1 MKRKQIVDLVIFVA
15 AAAVV
20 FLTGTSCGR
29 HGFSDSEETTFA
41 NAIVGFESEFFLNG
55 SSTKI
60 SRKLFISNYGRE
72 RAVVSHISRVSD
84 MGRFKINDEQVLSEY
99 KKNDSIYCFDSA
111 DSTLMVFSAKALEMD
126 FNRHSQF
133 SATWL
138 LCNWMGAD
146 KGQYKELSETKNLLS
161 HSCKI
166 VQLENKEIY
175 LYENIPLGMETKY
188 RNTSYLEHAVFV
200 KTDTLFGQ
208 DVFNFPNGYKRLKPT
223 VSDAL
228 PLFKLNL

>member
-1 MKRKQIVDLVIFVA
+1 MTRKQVLGLVIFVA
-15 AAAVV
+15 VASVV

-29 HGFSDSEETTFA
+29 RGFSDSEETSFA
-41 NAIVGFESEFFLNG
+41 TAFMGFESEFFLNG
-55 SSTKI
+55 SSTNI
-60 SRKLFISNYGRE
+60 SRKVFISNYGRE
-72 RAVVSHISRVSD
+72 RTVVSHISRVSD
-84 MGRFKINDEQVLSEY
+84 MGRFKIKDEQVLSEF

-166 VQLENKEIY
+166 IQFENKEIY
-175 LYENIPLGMETKY
+175 LYENIPLGIETKY
-188 RNTSYLEHAVFV
+188 RNTRYLEQAVTV
-200 KTDTLFGQ
+200 KTDTLFGHE
-208 DVFNFPNGYKRLKPT
+208 VFDFPNGYKRLKPT
-223 VSDAL
+223 VSEAY